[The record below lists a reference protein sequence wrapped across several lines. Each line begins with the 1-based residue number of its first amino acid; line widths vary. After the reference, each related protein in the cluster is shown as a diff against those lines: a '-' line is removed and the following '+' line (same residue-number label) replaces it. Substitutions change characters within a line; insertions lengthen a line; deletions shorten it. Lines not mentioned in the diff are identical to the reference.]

1 MLIDMPT
8 TPVAAEIEWTLDLP
22 SQANRPEFGR
32 GRGRTNI
39 LAGGAR
45 WSAKIT
51 MPEMLNEAAFRPWRS
66 FLARVRGRA
75 NSFRVV
81 AVENPQ
87 IDSFVQVVVDG
98 AGQQGYALK
107 TRGWQPGLQLRDGMF
122 VTVGDRLLVVAGNT
136 NVVGADGRPTI
147 NVEPLIPD
155 ALADGA
161 PVEVYRPYAVL
172 QMADTRAGYTVGRGQ
187 MYAVSFQAEEL

>member
-8 TPVAAEIEWTLDLP
+8 TPVAAEIEWTLDQP

-51 MPEMLNEAAFRPWRS
+51 MPQMLSEAAFRPWRS

-75 NSFRVV
+75 NPFRVI

-87 IDSFVQVVVDG
+87 IDSFCQVVVDG
-98 AGQQGYALK
+98 AGQQGYALN
-107 TRGWQPGLQLRDGMF
+107 TRGWLPGLQMLDGMS
-122 VTVGDRLLVVAGNT
+122 VTVGDQLLVVAGHT
-136 NVVGADGRPTI
+136 DVVGADGKLVI
-147 NVEPLIPD
+147 NVDPLIPD
-155 ALADGA
+155 GLTDGA
-161 PVEVYRPYAVL
+161 PVEVHLPYAVM
-172 QMADTRAGYTVGRGQ
+172 QMADTKTGYTVGRGQ
-187 MYAVSFQAEEL
+187 MYSVAFQAEEL

>member
-1 MLIDMPT
+1 MLIDMPA

-45 WSAKIT
+45 WSAKVT
-51 MPEMLNEAAFRPWRS
+51 MPDMLSEAAFRPWRS

-75 NSFRVV
+75 NTFRVV

-87 IDSFVQVVVDG
+87 IDSFCQVVVDG

-136 NVVGADGRPTI
+136 YLADANGRMVIT
-147 NVEPLIPD
+147 VDPLIPD
-155 ALADGA
+155 GLADGA

-172 QMADTRAGYTVGRGQ
+172 QMADTRNGYTVGRGQ